1 MIEAFY
7 VQHAGSDLMVVN
19 SARVSFGKRSEMEDD
34 PWGPPKLKE
43 DDARLIRYLAKHN
56 HISPFNHTWV
66 TFQCRA
72 PMFVARQLQKHEY
85 MPWNEISRRYTTE
98 NIEFYEPPKGKWRG
112 RSKDKKQGSEGF
124 VEHAD
129 PRLQEFD
136 DIYAQSVITHPYEI
150 CLASYEQLLEDG
162 VCPEQ
167 ARMVLPQS
175 MYTEW
180 FWSGTVGAIAKMCNL
195 RCKPDTQAET
205 RIVADQI
212 SEKMSELFPVS
223 WDALTENDDD

>member
-98 NIEFYEPPKGKWRG
+98 NIEFYTPEVWRG
-112 RSKDKKQGSEGF
+112 KSVDKKQGS
-124 VEHAD
+124 
-129 PRLQEFD
+129 
-136 DIYAQSVITHPYEI
+136 
-150 CLASYEQLLEDG
+150 DG
-162 VCPEQ
+162 VVDVGDWGDANWACLTAYNDLLDMGVAPEQ

-212 SEKMSELFPVS
+212 SEKMLELFPVS
-223 WDALTENDDD
+223 WEALTEVNDG